1 MRGDATEPLT
11 DPDPRATPP
20 RRRIQLPLRTLL
32 LVVAATAVWM
42 AVATNRRR
50 IHDLSAGIESIR
62 PLVRELVVEVPGQWA
77 VIQRHPTWFDEAIWD
92 VHVPAG
98 AARLALA
105 TRDLPREVFEVF
117 KSPPGTTEDAIPPTQ
132 TAPVTPGRH
141 TIALEKS
148 RTPEG
153 WRVVVLLDGEAFL
166 SRMEPAEWD
175 PGVGSSGGA
184 RFSTLTQRPP
194 EEPLVLYHRRF
205 MVRDDKGQFRV
216 PDGPGPGIL
225 LRLEPAS

>member
-1 MRGDATEPLT
+1 MRGDAFEPLT
-11 DPDPRATPP
+11 DPDPHATSPP

-32 LVVAATAVWM
+32 LIVAATAVWM
-42 AVATNRRR
+42 AVATNRRQ
-50 IHDLSAGIESIR
+50 IHDLSAGLESIR
-62 PLVRELVVEVPGQWA
+62 PLARELLVKVPGQWA

-98 AARLALA
+98 GARLALA
-105 TRDLPREVFEVF
+105 TRELRREVFG
-117 KSPPGTTEDAIPPTQ
+117 SPPGAADFPIPPAQ
-132 TAPVTPGRH
+132 MAPVTPGRH

-148 RTPEG
+148 WSTEG
-153 WRVVVLLDGEAFL
+153 WRVVVLLDGEAVL
-166 SRMEPAEWD
+166 SRSEPAEWD

-184 RFSTLTQRPP
+184 RFSTLTQRPA

-205 MVRDDKGQFRV
+205 MVRDDQGRFQV